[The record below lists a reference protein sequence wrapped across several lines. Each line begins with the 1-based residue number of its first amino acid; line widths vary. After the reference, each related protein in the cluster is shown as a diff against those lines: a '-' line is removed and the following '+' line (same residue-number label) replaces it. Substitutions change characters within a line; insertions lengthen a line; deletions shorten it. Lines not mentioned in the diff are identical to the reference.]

1 MNEEHP
7 SEDLLDGQ
15 NCDAYINKMMD
26 NFYKLWTYHFKYQ
39 HPANNSDE
47 NIRCFVQEIK
57 KWQLHDRYL
66 LDLLLRDNES
76 SYRRLF
82 RRNNII
88 YERLREE
95 AVNNCNLQ

>member
-1 MNEEHP
+1 MNEDHLN
-7 SEDLLDGQ
+7 EDSLYGR
-15 NCDAYINKMMD
+15 NCDAYINTMTE

-39 HPANNSDE
+39 HPVNNSDE
-47 NIRCFVQEIK
+47 SIKCFVQEIK

-76 SYRRLF
+76 NYRKLF